1 MEGSPLADLI
11 DRARLASERMSA
23 TNPHRALLR
32 DMAVALVA
40 QARLVA
46 DLTHQI
52 AEKPMIVRP

>member
-23 TNPHRALLR
+23 ANPNRALLK

-40 QARLVA
+40 QARLLA
-46 DLTHQI
+46 DVTQQI
-52 AEKPMIVRP
+52 AETLRIVRP